1 MAGHSHWANIQ
12 RSKSKVDKRRGIVF
26 SKWAKLIMAAAR
38 RGGSDPSANLDLRY
52 AIDRARADNMP
63 KDSIE
68 RAIKKGA
75 GELEGQPPENVI
87 YEAYAQGGVAVLI
100 EALTDNRNRT
110 APNLRSTLT
119 KRGGSLANSGAVAY
133 LFKRKAVFALQ
144 REGLDEDEV
153 MEFALEHG
161 AEDVD
166 ASEAEIFGVDADPAA
181 YHALKEAFE
190 RRGWTLLES
199 ELRWVPDNY
208 VPVAPGDAESLQAL
222 LDALEE
228 DEDVQGVHHNAEFPD
243 A

>member
-12 RSKSKVDKRRGIVF
+12 RSKSKVDKRRGIIF

-75 GELEGQPPENVI
+75 GELEGVAPENVL
-87 YEAYAQGGVAVLI
+87 YEAYAPGGVALLI

-110 APNLRSTLT
+110 APNLRSLLT
-119 KRGGSLANSGAVAY
+119 KRGGALANAGAVAY
-133 LFKRKAVFALQ
+133 MFKKKAVFAIQ
-144 REGLDEDEV
+144 RAGVDEDAV
-153 MEFALEHG
+153 METALEHG

-166 ASEAEIFGVDADPAA
+166 ASEAEIYGVDADPAA

-190 RRGWTLLES
+190 GRGWTLLEAA
-199 ELRWVPDNY
+199 LRWVPDNTI
-208 VPVAPGDAESLQAL
+208 PVAGADAEALQAL
-222 LDALEE
+222 VDAIEE
-228 DEDVQGVHHNAEFPD
+228 DEDVQAVHHNADFP
-243 A
+243 AA